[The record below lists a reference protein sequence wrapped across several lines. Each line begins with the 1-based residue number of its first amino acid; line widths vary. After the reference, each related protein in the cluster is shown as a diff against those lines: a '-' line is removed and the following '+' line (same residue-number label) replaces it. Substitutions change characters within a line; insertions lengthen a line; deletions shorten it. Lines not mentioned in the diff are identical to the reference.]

1 MNFILKIVE
10 GPNKGAEIAL
20 VSGVPVTFGKGEDC
34 DIVLAD
40 PTLPAEPIS
49 IEASEVGVTTD
60 GEPLEPLEVK
70 TVGATSFA
78 VGPADEPWG
87 ELKWPERGKDPTQS
101 RREAEGAEEGDDG
114 LESHTPSEPR
124 SESPAEPPQEK
135 EKKGRGGCC
144 GCLVALV
151 ILLLA
156 LAVAA
161 WFFRDR
167 LRESRDRLMES
178 GRLDR
183 ICEIGREWYSKF
195 ACGSGGDAE
204 PAAAKCASLSD
215 VAARYGLSVEEGN
228 GPARLSGNLKTRAER
243 LRATAEAYEA
253 RPGVELDLSDD
264 ESFGAAAGDALFTLT
279 EGALKVLSATNRV
292 LSIGGISS
300 SPEALGRTLRA
311 LNSDL
316 PRLRSLDTA
325 QVKFGTVPRHD
336 AAEGVRG
343 GSSAA
348 PYGGVLRRQP
358 KKADA
363 HSLPVCGIL
372 TKPYPCLVMRDGTRV
387 LEGASVGG
395 SVVLKIE
402 ADAVTVTNSAG
413 RFTWRP

>member
-87 ELKWPERGKDPTQS
+87 KLKWPERGKDPTQS

-151 ILLLA
+151 ILLFA
-156 LAVAA
+156 LAAAA

-167 LRESRDRLMES
+167 LKESRERLRES
-178 GRLDR
+178 GRFDR
-183 ICEIGREWYSKF
+183 IYEIGREWYSKF
-195 ACGSGGDAE
+195 ASRSDEPGE
-204 PAAAKCASLSD
+204 PAAPKVVSLSD
-215 VAARYGLSVEEGN
+215 IAARYGLSLKEGD
-228 GPARLSGNLKTRAER
+228 GPAKLSGNLKTRAER
-243 LRATAEAYEA
+243 LRATAEAYET

-264 ESFGAAAGDALFTLT
+264 ESFRAAADDALFTLT

-292 LSIGGISS
+292 LSIGGISR

-311 LNSDL
+311 LNADL
-316 PRLRSLDTA
+316 PRLRSMDTA
-325 QVKFGTVPRHD
+325 QVRFGISPSHET
-336 AAEGVRG
+336 AEVGRG
-343 GSSAA
+343 GAPAA
-348 PYGGVLRRQP
+348 ASGVLHRP
-358 KKADA
+358 SKKSDA

-387 LEGASVGG
+387 LEGASVSGN
-395 SVVLKIE
+395 VILKID
-402 ADAVTVTNSAG
+402 ADAVTVTNSTG
-413 RFTWRP
+413 RFVWKP